1 MAKKVSKPRLVKDYL
16 KLPKEVQAAIKL
28 EYPNGYSHKLI
39 NYTTPKGE
47 KVLALPFDTE
57 EFAYLVRVSISD
69 SRVIVREDDEDDD
82 KSPALR
88 GGGDDLNLEDL
99 DVEGLKEQDDVS
111 VDDDDDDDESEHYI
125 KSRRR
130 KKGDDEDDMEDEY

>member
-1 MAKKVSKPRLVKDYL
+1 MAKKISKPRLVKDYL

-47 KVLALPFDTE
+47 KVLALPFETE

-69 SRVIVREDDEDDD
+69 SRHIVREEDEDDE
-82 KSPALR
+82 KSPVLR
-88 GGGDDLNLEDL
+88 SDDLNLEDL

-111 VDDDDDDDESEHYI
+111 VDDDDDDESEHYI

>member
-69 SRVIVREDDEDDD
+69 SRVIVRDDDDEDD
-82 KSPALR
+82 KSPVLR
-88 GGGDDLNLEDL
+88 GDDLNLEDL

>member
-1 MAKKVSKPRLVKDYL
+1 M
-16 KLPKEVQAAIKL
+16 
-28 EYPNGYSHKLI
+28 
-39 NYTTPKGE
+39 
-47 KVLALPFDTE
+47 
-57 EFAYLVRVSISD
+57 RVSISD
-69 SRVIVREDDEDDD
+69 SRVIVRDDDDEDD
-82 KSPALR
+82 KSPVLR
-88 GGGDDLNLEDL
+88 GDDLNLEDL